1 MSINGEPIFF
11 GILVVLMIMVILA
24 ILQSQNLFTII

>member
-11 GILVVLMIMVILA
+11 GVLVVLMVMVILA
-24 ILQSQNLFTII
+24 ILQSQHFFTII